1 MPLKYH
7 LVQRGNPNK
16 KDDPKKH
23 YTQAVHSGEI
33 DLKGLSQELSRVSSL
48 SIGDVHSVMIL
59 LVDVIPRLVG
69 DGKIVRLGDLGSFSA
84 EVLSEGAET
93 EEAFHPS
100 LIKKIKL
107 QFRPGKDLRQE
118 LTRFHTEKA

>member
-16 KDDPKKH
+16 KEDPKKH
-23 YTQAVHSGEI
+23 YTKAVHTGEV
-33 DLKGLSQELSRVSSL
+33 DLKGLAQELSRVSSL
-48 SIGDVHSVMIL
+48 SIGDVQSVMTL
-59 LVDVIPRLVG
+59 LVDIIPRLVG
-69 DGKIVRLGDLGSFSA
+69 DGKIVRLGDLGSFYA

-93 EEAFHPS
+93 AETFHQS

-107 QFRPGKDLRQE
+107 QFRPGKDLRKE
-118 LTRFHTEKA
+118 LTRFNIEKA